1 MKSDAGLGERILAIK
16 FNCLHFAFGFDD
28 ETAAIDSFSD
38 FFQQGSEIR
47 VLKGALQRSALCFSI
62 ASLYGARAMRHS
74 QGYPDNK

>member
-1 MKSDAGLGERILAIK
+1 VKSDAGLGEKILEIK

-47 VLKGALQRSALCFSI
+47 VLKGALQRAALFFSI
-62 ASLYGARAMRHS
+62 RRVRNEALSGISR
-74 QGYPDNK
+74 Q